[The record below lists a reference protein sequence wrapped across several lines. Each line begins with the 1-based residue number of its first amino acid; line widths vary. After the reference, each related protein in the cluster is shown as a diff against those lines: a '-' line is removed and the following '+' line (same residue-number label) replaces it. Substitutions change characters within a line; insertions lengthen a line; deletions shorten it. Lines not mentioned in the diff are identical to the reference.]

1 MNQKHKPK
9 KLHFTGK
16 RYIYARSGE
25 GIKTKGLLLTD
36 SEFKKAHE
44 RWKKSKRP
52 SPSTSAT
59 SVNVGTEMYDGD
71 GRQWICKS
79 YLRDDKQIKHWVRK

>member
-1 MNQKHKPK
+1 MRGNNMTAKACSRGTRKIGNRCISEKQK
-9 KLHFTGK
+9 KLHFTGR

-44 RWKKSKRP
+44 RWRKS
-52 SPSTSAT
+52 
-59 SVNVGTEMYDGD
+59 
-71 GRQWICKS
+71 Q
-79 YLRDDKQIKHWVRK
+79 